1 MQENS
6 IYLIHKAQLPWMGIG
21 DLRKRET
28 KQNDPKIS
36 TANFSSLST
45 DLMGTIG
52 VIGVWKKFTKSH
64 TLHWSWLQLHRSLP
78 LIFFITYGC

>member
-1 MQENS
+1 
-6 IYLIHKAQLPWMGIG
+6 MGIG

-45 DLMGTIG
+45 DLMGAIG
-52 VIGVWKKFTKSH
+52 VIGV
-64 TLHWSWLQLHRSLP
+64 
-78 LIFFITYGC
+78 

>member
-1 MQENS
+1 
-6 IYLIHKAQLPWMGIG
+6 MGIG

-52 VIGVWKKFTKSH
+52 VIGVRKKFTKSH
-64 TLHWSWLQLHRSLP
+64 TLH
-78 LIFFITYGC
+78 